1 MDSLRIYLLWIIYL
15 LHCLVGRCHGVVEQ
29 AANVAVCVAVRE
41 SAEDIFEWVKYH
53 KHIGISKFYLMITDD
68 PKVKQVEEVLQP
80 FLKQGAVEIYSLPYV
95 NPGTVQQ
102 LQVKLYSICLES
114 VRYETDDI
122 SFKSH

>member
-1 MDSLRIYLLWIIYL
+1 
-15 LHCLVGRCHGVVEQ
+15 VER

-53 KHIGISKFYLMITDD
+53 KYIGISKFYLMITDD
-68 PKVKQVEEVLQP
+68 PKVKQVEEELQP

-95 NPGTVQQ
+95 NPRTVQQ

-122 SFKSH
+122 AFENQ